1 MSKRL
6 FAVIHCLRPF
16 GEFRQ
21 YSIGH
26 AIKNASLAANNG
38 ADGVFLIGHH
48 GLNNAEMCYIYQEV
62 RKYFPNLFIG
72 VNFLDIRAEETIS
85 MQCAIGKCPGIS
97 AVWTDRIPRIHLPY
111 DKRTESFV
119 GVAFKYLERVIS
131 GEDLAEQIQRAEK
144 VSTVLTTSGNKTGEP
159 PTLKKIQEIRSLAG
173 QGYRLAIASGIS
185 AKNVEIFLPYADD
198 FLVASS
204 IVQKE
209 VEGEGDDFIPEKV
222 QALAKLIHK
231 A

>member
-21 YSIGH
+21 YAVGH
-26 AIKNASLAANNG
+26 ALKNASMAANNG
-38 ADGVFLIGHH
+38 ADGVFLIGH
-48 GLNNAEMCYIYQEV
+48 GLNNAEMCYVYQEV
-62 RKYFPNLFIG
+62 RKGFPNLFIG
-72 VNFLDIRAEETIS
+72 VNFLDIQPDDTIS

-97 AVWTDRIPRIHLPY
+97 AIWLDGIPLIHLPY

-119 GVAFKYLERVIS
+119 GVAFKYLDPDIS
-131 GEDLAEQIQRAEK
+131 GKDLVEQIQRAEK
-144 VSTVLTTSGNKTGEP
+144 VSTVLTTSGNETGEP

-173 QGYRLAIASGIS
+173 TGYRLAIASGLS
-185 AKNVEIFLPYADD
+185 AKNVTVFLPYADD

-209 VEGEGDDFIPEKV
+209 RFDDFIPEKV

-231 A
+231 T

>member
-26 AIKNASLAANNG
+26 AIKNASIAANNG
-38 ADGVFLIGHH
+38 ADGVFLIGH
-48 GLNNAEMCYIYQEV
+48 GPNNTEMCYIYQEV

-119 GVAFKYLERVIS
+119 GVAFKYIEPNLLGQALI
-131 GEDLAEQIQRAEK
+131 EQINKAKK
-144 VSTVLTTSGNKTGEP
+144 VSNVLTTSGDETGKP

-173 QGYRLAIASGIS
+173 PGYRLAIASGVS
-185 AKNVEIFLPYADD
+185 AENVTAFLPYADD
-198 FLVASS
+198 FLVADS
-204 IVQKE
+204 ITQKKGG
-209 VEGEGDDFIPEKV
+209 GEGDDFIPEKV